1 MPLSEYG
8 MWKAKIDNFTWETKK
23 NDPRSP
29 HMSLYFDDNDGDV
42 GRAAINIKSG
52 AKDESRLAY
61 WYVPKLQHRI
71 VSDIQKRNPGFGYH
85 SLTDPRGLSLD
96 YIRASLFESEMG
108 ILLEH
113 DITGPNNDIIDSLV
127 PVVQKAKDKNATIY
141 LYGEPFDRG
150 KGIHNVHMN
159 QGNSEDWKRD
169 DGVWQDGGFLL
180 EFKEHWEGVFIGF
193 ASQANH
199 TDDKTGHAI
208 APYTT
213 WASFLDP
220 KLPKGDAI
228 VESLK
233 DRPVLITE
241 ALVNPLGPEN
251 RPGGKPE
258 AVTLTNRTDQSV
270 ALAGWKIQNKAGQSE
285 ELPNSAS
292 LVAKESKSFGVPS
305 CPLSKKGDVINLFNS
320 QGLKVH
326 GVSYTKRQ
334 ARREGAT
341 ICFDTQNLPASA
353 TQPATLRA

>member
-8 MWKAKIDNFTWETKK
+8 MWKAKIDNFTWETKDV
-23 NDPRSP
+23 DPRSP
-29 HMSLYFDDNDGDV
+29 HLSLYFDDNDGDV

-71 VSDIQKRNPGFGYH
+71 VSDIQKRNPGFGFH
-85 SLTDPRGLSLD
+85 SLMSPRGLSLD
-96 YIRASLFESEMG
+96 YIRASLFESETG

-113 DITGPNNDIIDSLV
+113 DITGPNNDIIEALV
-127 PVVQKAKDKNATIY
+127 PVLQKAKDKNATIY

-199 TDDKTGHAI
+199 TDDNTGHAI

-213 WASFLDP
+213 WANFLDP
-220 KLPKGDAI
+220 KRPKDDVI
-228 VESLK
+228 VENLK

-241 ALVNPLGPEN
+241 ALVNP

-258 AVTLTNRTDQSV
+258 EVTLTNRTAQPV
-270 ALAGWKIQNKAGQSE
+270 ALAGWKLQNKAGQFE
-285 ELPNSAS
+285 ELPNTAG
-292 LVAKESKSFGVPS
+292 LVAKESQTFRVPN
-305 CPLSKKGDVINLFNS
+305 CPLSNKGDVINLFNS

-334 ARREGAT
+334 ARPEGAT
-341 ICFDTQNLPASA
+341 ISFNMQNMPVSA
-353 TQPATLRA
+353 TQAAPLRA